1 MGEWR
6 KRSTVQ
12 PGDLVLVVVWA
23 GIVVLLGV
31 LILSDLGVI

>member
-23 GIVVLLGV
+23 GLVVLFAG
-31 LILSDLGVI
+31 LILSDLGVL